1 LSVRPG
7 KIPCVTPNPWDAEA
21 ATFDDEPD
29 HGLND
34 PDVRAAWARLLLP
47 LMPAPNA
54 TVVDL
59 GCGTGSLAVL
69 LAEAGHD
76 VCGIDLST
84 RMLDVARKKA
94 QSLDIDFRQG
104 DAADPPTGQTYD
116 VVLVRHVLWAMPD
129 PDAALKNWVK
139 LLNPHGRLILI
150 EGRWF
155 TGAGLT
161 PGECRTLVKAHRRE
175 AEIRKLDDSALWGKE
190 IDDERYLLLSRSR
203 P

>member
-1 LSVRPG
+1 M
-7 KIPCVTPNPWDAEA
+7 TPNPWDAEA

-29 HGLND
+29 HGLRD
-34 PDVRAAWARLLLP
+34 PDVRTAWARLILP
-47 LMPAPNA
+47 LIPEART
-54 TVVDL
+54 TVIDL

-94 QSLDIDFRQG
+94 EGLKVDFRQG
-104 DAADPPTGQTYD
+104 DAADPPSTRTYD
-116 VVLVRHVLWAMPD
+116 VVLVRTSQ
-129 PDAALKNWVK
+129 WVQ
-139 LLNPHGRLILI
+139 LLNPRGRLILI

-161 PGECRTLVKAHRRE
+161 PDECRTLVTAHRKE
-175 AEIRKLDDSALWGKE
+175 ADIRKLDDPALWGKE
-190 IDDERYLLLSRSR
+190 IDDDERYLLLSRH
-203 P
+203 

>member
-1 LSVRPG
+1 
-7 KIPCVTPNPWDAEA
+7 VTPNPWDAEA
-21 ATFDDEPD
+21 ATFDDQPD
-29 HGLND
+29 HGLKD
-34 PDVRAAWARLLLP
+34 PDVRAAWARLVLP
-47 LMPAPNA
+47 LMPAA
-54 TVVDL
+54 KTTVVDL

-94 QSLDIDFRQG
+94 AGLPVDFRHG
-104 DAADPPTGQTYD
+104 DAADPPRTQTYD

-129 PDAALKNWVK
+129 PKGALGKWIQ
-139 LLNPHGRLILI
+139 LLNPQGRLILI

-161 PGECRTLVKAHRRE
+161 QDECRALVREHRHE
-175 AEIRKLDDSALWGKE
+175 AEVRKLDDPALWGKE
-190 IDDERYLLLSRSR
+190 IDDERYLLLSRH
-203 P
+203 